1 MPQLLEISSLLISSP
16 GSLITG
22 DGQLEF
28 NDYVL
33 GDDVITFLEEING
46 WEDLPAVDSS
56 NTLRP
61 SSHGA
66 WVGKKLLG
74 QRIITWKGRF
84 AASREDWETEIKRLR
99 SAFSPALGT
108 EEYTIVIRTRTETKM
123 SFGTVTARAI
133 PMNYQ
138 YGYYGAQVT
147 IQFECSDPRRYSL
160 GENTVFISMPSLT
173 TDGLDYPLV
182 YPLDYGA
189 EITASQLIVLNDG
202 DAPSPVTLNF
212 VGPVTNPVLINQ
224 TTGERLGFDIVL
236 AEEDTLTV
244 DTRLGTVLLN
254 GTADRL
260 YTRTLTSSPILG
272 FDLQPGENDMQ
283 AIADEWE
290 AGSGIEI
297 VYRDATF

>member
-1 MPQLLEISSLLISSP
+1 MPELLEISSIMISSP

-33 GDDVITFLEEING
+33 GDDNTTFLEEING
-46 WEDLPAVDSS
+46 WEDLPPVDSS

-84 AASREDWETEIKRLR
+84 STSREEWADEIKRLR
-99 SAFSPALGT
+99 GAFSPALGT
-108 EEYTIVIRTRTETKM
+108 EELTIVVRTRDEMKM
-123 SFGTVTARAI
+123 AFGTVTARAI
-133 PMNYQ
+133 PMNYA

-160 GENTVFISMPSLT
+160 GENTVFISMPDLVT
-173 TDGLDYPLV
+173 AGLEYPLT
-182 YPLDYGA
+182 YPLEYGA
-189 EITASQLIVLNDG
+189 EITPSQLIILNDG

-212 VGPVTNPVLINQ
+212 IGPATNPMLINQ
-224 TTGERLGFDIVL
+224 TTGERLGFDITL
-236 AEEDTLTV
+236 AAEDVLTV
-244 DTRLGTVLLN
+244 DTRIGTVLLN

-272 FDLQPGENDMQ
+272 FDLIPGENDMQ
-283 AIADEWE
+283 AVSDEWE
-290 AGSGIEI
+290 TGSGIEI
-297 VYRDATF
+297 IYRDATF